1 MQRHLLSLAVIA
13 TVSSFTASFVSGQG
27 LTTGP
32 DPERQTGNDE
42 QSALERLIADDNNSD
57 MISPSKFVEA
67 ASASHIA
74 QVAAA
79 NAALQDGSG
88 EVRAYASEMSEG
100 FAEINAELG
109 AIADEY
115 DLEMSDDPDLVDS
128 IQTVLLEMRD
138 GESFDAAYISHQIEA
153 HEELIELYRDAS
165 RLNND
170 DLAAFADQKLP
181 QLQGYLQMTDAL
193 HSQQVTDS

>member
-1 MQRHLLSLAVIA
+1 MQRHLLSIAIIA

-42 QSALERLIADDNNSD
+42 QSALERLIADDNG
-57 MISPSKFVEA
+57 MISPSEFVEA
-67 ASASHIA
+67 ASANHIA
-74 QVAAA
+74 QVASA
-79 NAALQDGSG
+79 NAALQDGSS
-88 EVRAYASEMSEG
+88 EIRAYASEMSEG

-128 IQTVLLEMRD
+128 IQTVLLEMRE
-138 GESFDAAYISHQIEA
+138 GESFDAAYISNQIDAHQEA
-153 HEELIELYRDAS
+153 IELYRDAL
-165 RLNND
+165 RLSND
-170 DLAAFADQKLP
+170 DLAAFANETLP

-193 HSQQVTDS
+193 DAQQVTGS